1 MSLSNDEMDFD
12 DDLVV
17 DVRGQQALGGHDDDD
32 DGELGQFVLTQKPD
46 PDGHT
51 FMKFQQAA
59 TFSNDQADAHAMKAA
74 VQDARQAAAEQAIL
88 RKQVDEIRGER
99 TAMDIRTFYFY
110 MNRSPSEQ
118 AIIDRYILSYLDPKT
133 RSSLVPPYGP
143 IFQME

>member
-1 MSLSNDEMDFD
+1 MSLSDDEMNFD
-12 DDLVV
+12 DDLGVY
-17 DVRGQQALGGHDDDD
+17 VRGQQALGGHDDDD
-32 DGELGQFVLTQKPD
+32 DGELGKFVLTQKPD

-74 VQDARQAAAEQAIL
+74 VQDARQAAAEQARL
-88 RKQVDEIRGER
+88 RKQVDEIRSQR
-99 TAMDIRTFYFY
+99 KFFMAMDIRTFYFY

-133 RSSLVPPYGP
+133 RSSLVPPY
-143 IFQME
+143 